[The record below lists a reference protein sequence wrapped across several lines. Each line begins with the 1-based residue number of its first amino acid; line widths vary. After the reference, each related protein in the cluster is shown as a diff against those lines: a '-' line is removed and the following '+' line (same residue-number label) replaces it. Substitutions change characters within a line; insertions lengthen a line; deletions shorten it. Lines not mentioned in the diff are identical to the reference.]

1 MRRATFR
8 VFSVRCRHTRSPQ
21 SGRAHDFFVLE
32 APDRGN
38 VVPVTPGGNLAC
50 VRQYRPGTE
59 AVTLEIPAGCTARE
73 VIPLGAGDPQP
84 CDSEQRLPPVSGR
97 RRVPGVHPGARRG
110 EELEVERVAL
120 SERGRL
126 VRDGRVQHAL
136 VVVAFHLLD
145 QYVETHPEALS
156 QRGEAPFG
164 TQA

>member
-1 MRRATFR
+1 M
-8 VFSVRCRHTRSPQ
+8 
-21 SGRAHDFFVLE
+21 
-32 APDRGN
+32 
-38 VVPVTPGGNLAC
+38 
-50 VRQYRPGTE
+50 RQYRSGTE

-73 VIPLGAGDPQP
+73 VIPLGAGDPNPAIQSNA
-84 CDSEQRLPPVSGR
+84 C
-97 RRVPGVHPGARRG
+97 HPFLAAGAWQECTPAPDG
-110 EELEVERVAL
+110 AEELEVERVAL

-126 VRDGRVQHAL
+126 VRDGRIQHAL